1 MTLYAAMGALA
12 MGLAYGLLALGVY
25 LTFRVLDFPDLTV
38 DGSFPLGA
46 AVSAVLIIKGVNP
59 FLTLPVALAAGMA
72 AGFVTAFLATKLNI
86 LNLLASILTMIALYS
101 INIRIMGK
109 PNIALINEITIFDFF
124 EKRIA
129 FFETNDF
136 FMKLVD
142 KIPFGLAEKISPGL
156 VVSVVFFLVM
166 IVVVKILL
174 DLYLHTEEG
183 LALRATGDNENMI
196 RAQGVNTHSTI
207 MLGVALS
214 NGLVALCGALMAQY
228 QGSADVNM
236 GVGMI
241 VAGLASV
248 IVGEAVIGEMTVF
261 RATLGVII
269 GSVIYRFA
277 IALALSLRIGKLH
290 ITPSD
295 LKLITALLVVIALT
309 LPAVRDKV
317 KVGIVRNGGGGE

>member
-12 MGLAYGLLALGVY
+12 QGLVFGLLALGVY

-59 FLTLPVALAAGMA
+59 FLTLPVALAAGMT
-72 AGFVTAFLATKLNI
+72 AGFVTAFLSTKLNI

-109 PNIALINEITIFDFF
+109 PNIALISKTTVFDSFDCMT
-124 EKRIA
+124 A
-129 FFETNDF
+129 FF
-136 FMKLVD
+136 KAHG
-142 KIPFGLAEKISPGL
+142 IPA
-156 VVSVVFFLVM
+156 SVVNPILFLGM
-166 IVVVKILL
+166 IIVVKILL
-174 DLYLHTEEG
+174 DLFLHTELG

-248 IVGEAVIGEMTVF
+248 IVGEAVLGEMTVF
-261 RATLGVII
+261 RATLGVVI

-277 IALALSLRIGKLH
+277 IAFALSLRIGKIQ

-295 LKLITALLVVIALT
+295 LKLITAVLVVIALT

-317 KVGIVRNGGGGE
+317 KVGIVRNGRGGE